1 MPPTVKVRIERK
13 PCGLEVLGMLTTTVL
28 PSVALMLSGLSPAM
42 SVKRKAGDLL
52 SLMTR
57 WSEYT
62 TSSAVSGLPL
72 VNFTPLFN
80 LKVIS
85 HVEPAS
91 FGSQLVASP
100 ALIVERSDPSNRTS
114 VS

>member
-1 MPPTVKVRIERK
+1 SMTYGPLPAEWSRSHPDPESPLVSCDFTSFESTMPPTVKVRIERK

-57 WSEYT
+57 WSER
-62 TSSAVSGLPL
+62 S
-72 VNFTPLFN
+72 
-80 LKVIS
+80 
-85 HVEPAS
+85 E
-91 FGSQLVASP
+91 
-100 ALIVERSDPSNRTS
+100 ERRVGKEWRTGGAA
-114 VS
+114 